1 MPLEPSDLA
10 QINEIVVRAVRAA
23 LPGGASCPTTP
34 ALPRMTVD
42 AFARAVDRKP
52 QTILKMIRQG
62 RIPSRF
68 VDRGRPFR
76 ISAGALSLFNVTAQE
91 AQSALT
97 TGAGDRTWKKVS
109 FAADATSEGNCSIC
123 GQEYGECPCPGPTQE
138 GYEYK
143 EIKGELYA
151 RLSAP

>member
-23 LPGGASCPTTP
+23 MPVGGPTCAP

-97 TGAGDRTWKKVS
+97 KGDRTWKKVS